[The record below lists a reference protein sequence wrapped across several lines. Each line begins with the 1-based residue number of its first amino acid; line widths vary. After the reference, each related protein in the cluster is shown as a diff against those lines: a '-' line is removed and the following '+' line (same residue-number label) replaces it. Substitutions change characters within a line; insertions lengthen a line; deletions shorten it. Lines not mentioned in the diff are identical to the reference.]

1 MPSSAALP
9 GYTNLHQA
17 AREIGIKHATLA
29 SQIRQLEDVT
39 GTTLLHADPD
49 GIITLTTDGE
59 QFARDVVQVLDAR
72 GAGSA
77 SRRSRVS
84 RDGPVTAELPLWWG
98 EIPRSSPVTRGGPQ
112 LIPFSG
118 GLAHHSPRCRSRAS
132 SSSRR
137 PVLVITPSPL
147 SCGTT
152 ARHVAGFRH
161 STLISGW
168 AALNRSSLITWST
181 YPAGTSRN
189 KHYS

>member
-1 MPSSAALP
+1 MAEVRPTVAASGTRRRSRRCLVRIAAVAGLAVAAAACSAPAPAEPGAASCYLALGDSLSRGSSPTRPVPAWRPRRATRTWNMPSSAALP

-77 SRRSRVS
+77 SRRSRV
-84 RDGPVTAELPLWWG
+84 
-98 EIPRSSPVTRGGPQ
+98 
-112 LIPFSG
+112 
-118 GLAHHSPRCRSRAS
+118 
-132 SSSRR
+132 
-137 PVLVITPSPL
+137 
-147 SCGTT
+147 
-152 ARHVAGFRH
+152 
-161 STLISGW
+161 
-168 AALNRSSLITWST
+168 
-181 YPAGTSRN
+181 
-189 KHYS
+189 